1 MFNAFEDAGQ
11 ALCCLPRK
19 MTAGH
24 TDRSS
29 ASWESF
35 CASRPDYL
43 AALAVPIA
51 EGVTSHDTK
60 HPVFRGCIDW
70 HSCVHGLYA
79 LLTVSR
85 LTGEP
90 RWSHLAESLL
100 VPEKLNRELAC
111 IRSGEL
117 DRELPYGY
125 AWFLKLAQDHQR
137 FFQKDDLQAI
147 AGELAGRLETWIF
160 SLSEDEVLTYAQHR
174 AYGNVSWAVLN
185 LWEWAQWQN
194 DRGLT
199 EALCAFTREQLL
211 PLDQALPAS
220 FDHQTDEFFPAALQR
235 MRAILTILPRNE
247 TAALLHAYLA
257 KDFQLEPVSSP
268 AYPHSAGLNF
278 SRCWGLW
285 KLFQHTRNPR
295 YRDQYVRHFVTQ
307 MNHPEYWRDDYKH
320 YGHWVAQ
327 FGVYALALTIENP

>member
-1 MFNAFEDAGQ
+1 MTSGQ
-11 ALCCLPRK
+11 ADHAPI
-19 MTAGH
+19 
-24 TDRSS
+24 
-29 ASWESF
+29 SWESF
-35 CASRPDYL
+35 CASRLDYL

-51 EGVTSHDTK
+51 GGVTRRDTT
-60 HPVFRGCIDW
+60 HPVFRGCVDW

-90 RWSHLAESLL
+90 RWSHVAESLL
-100 VPEKLNRELAC
+100 IPEQLDRELAC
-111 IRSGEL
+111 IRNGEL

-147 AGELAGRLETWIF
+147 AGELAGRLATWIF
-160 SLSEDEVLTYAQHR
+160 SLSEGEILAHAQDR

-185 LWEWAQWQN
+185 LWEWARWNN
-194 DRGLT
+194 DTGLAET
-199 EALCAFTREQLL
+199 LTAFAREQLL
-211 PLDQALPAS
+211 PLDRALPPS
-220 FDHQTDEFFPAALQR
+220 FDHVTDEFFPAALQR
-235 MRAILTILPRNE
+235 TRAILTVLPHDE
-247 TAALLHAYLA
+247 TAPWLRAHFAE
-257 KDFQLEPVSSP
+257 DCQLEPVRRSDV
-268 AYPHSAGLNF
+268 PHSAGLNF

-285 KLFQHTRNPR
+285 ELFQYTRNPR

-307 MNHPEYWRDDYKH
+307 MNQPEYWRNDYQR

-327 FGVYALALTIENP
+327 FGVYALALSMDHAEERSFRATRPG